1 MANYL
6 KITFLLIILYN
17 SDLFTQTFTIT
28 GFVKEQNTNQPLAFA
43 NIKIANK
50 TLGAAAN
57 INGEYILRLE
67 KGNYKLITSYLGYV
81 SDTLIINLEKDI
93 FGTDFFLK
101 KSSVSLPEI
110 TVVPGEDPAIGIIKK
125 AIKEKHKRNEQIKSL
140 VFEAYT
146 KGVIRTPEPLN
157 LTQGGAR
164 LNLGMGDSSKLPITG
179 IIENQSIGY
188 YEKPDNYK
196 EIIIARKQSANI
208 PSTFNLLTGGRAI
221 QNFNDERIN
230 ILNYPIPGP
239 IADDAL
245 EYYDYYLINLS
256 SINNQNVFEIELKT
270 LNDSNPGFK
279 GKLYVLDKT
288 YDLIKIEFQLN
299 DAANRGGILD
309 SINFYQQLMPFN
321 DSLYLPVDF
330 RVNAE
335 VNYLSLARLGFEMN
349 TILYNYKINTNIGE
363 DIFDKAIVKVL
374 PTADDKAPGYWTNI
388 QTIPN
393 TNEENIAYEKI
404 DSLNNVDTGPFENVS
419 LLSGRINFDEIYSI
433 TGPAGLYH
441 FNRIEGHTL
450 NIGFYSNRALNKRL
464 NSSVNL
470 SYGFSDEKIK
480 THLYTKYYLGDYRTY
495 SITFNAYNELKT
507 LFGNSDNYNELTA
520 SVLSLI
526 SKYEFRNYYYSKGF
540 EINIDGEVFSALSL
554 NIGFQNTT
562 DNNAETRTNVSL
574 FKHDKKYSSNQPI
587 YETKTN
593 SLSVGFRL
601 DIRNYIENGYFRRR
615 ITEGGSFAVLW
626 GGIRFSDKDF
636 LNSSQN
642 FTQFTAN
649 SFGRIRT
656 MGSSSLSF
664 RVRGIYTNGALA
676 FQDMYSLP
684 GNISATASNYSFRTL
699 NVNEI
704 IGERV
709 VAINLEENFG
719 NELFKLFNIPGF
731 KDWDIQLNAFFNAA
745 YSVVGSNSK
754 SILPFPVKE
763 FTHPFYEI
771 GFGLGHILIPIR
783 LEFAW
788 KLNYRGENNF
798 RMGLNSSL
806 F

>member
-1 MANYL
+1 MRNL
-6 KITFLLIILYN
+6 FKIILFIILFF
-17 SDLFTQTFTIT
+17 SSEVFTQTFTIS
-28 GFVKEQNTNQPLAFA
+28 GSVKELDTNQPLAFA
-43 NIKIANK
+43 NIQIADK
-50 TLGAAAN
+50 TLGAATN
-57 INGEYILRLE
+57 VDGKYILKLE
-67 KGNYKLITSYLGYV
+67 KGNYKLITTYLGYV
-81 SDTLIINLEKDI
+81 SDTLTIDLEKDI
-93 FGTDFFLK
+93 SGMDFLLK

-110 TVVPGEDPAIGIIKK
+110 TIVPGEDPAIGIIRK
-125 AIKEKHKRNEQIKSL
+125 AIKEKQIRKEQIKSL
-140 VFEAYT
+140 LFEAYT

-157 LTQGGAR
+157 LTQGRAG
-164 LNLGMGDSSKLPITG
+164 LNIGMGDSLALPITG
-179 IIENQSIGY
+179 IIENHSTGY

-221 QNFNDERIN
+221 KNFNDERIN

-270 LNDSNPGFK
+270 LSDSDPGFT
-279 GKLYVLDKT
+279 GKLFVLDKT

-330 RVNAE
+330 RAKAE
-335 VNYLSLARLGFEMN
+335 VNYLGLARFGFEMN
-349 TILYNYKINTNIGE
+349 TILYNYKINTEIDP

-374 PTADDKAPGYWTNI
+374 PTADDKDSVYWKNI

-393 TNEENIAYEKI
+393 TKEENIAYEKI
-404 DSLNNVDTGPFENVS
+404 DSLNNIETGTFENVS
-419 LLSGRINFDEIYSI
+419 LLSGRISLGENYSI
-433 TGPAGLYH
+433 SGPAGLYH
-441 FNRIEGHTL
+441 FNRIEGHAL
-450 NIGFYSNRALNKRL
+450 NVGFFSNNTLNKRL
-464 NSSVNL
+464 NSSFNL

-480 THLYTKYYLGDYRTY
+480 THLYGRYYLGDYRTFR
-495 SITFNAYNELKT
+495 ITFNAFNELKT

-540 EINIDGEVFSALSL
+540 DINFGGEVFPVLSL
-554 NIGFQNTT
+554 NIGFQNST
-562 DNNAETRTNVSL
+562 DNNAVTKTNVSL
-574 FKHDKKYSSNQPI
+574 FNHDKKYSANPPI
-587 YETKTN
+587 YETKIN
-593 SLSVGFRL
+593 SLSLGFRL

-615 ITEGGSFAVLW
+615 ITEGGSFAILSGEVT
-626 GGIRFSDKDF
+626 FSDKNF
-636 LNSSQN
+636 LNSSLD
-642 FTQFTAN
+642 FTQYSVS

-664 RVRGIYTNGALA
+664 RVRGIYTNGTLPY
-676 FQDMYSLP
+676 QNMYSLP

-699 NVNEI
+699 NVNEV

-709 VAINLEENFG
+709 VSINLEQNFG

-771 GFGLGHILIPIR
+771 GFGLGHVLIPIR

-798 RMGLNSSL
+798 RIGLNTSL